1 MVSPLKGKQILKNT
15 IMKNVK
21 FNDLKITKIEIYN
34 LNVPMKKPFTISLGV
49 ETNALNTAVKIHTN
63 QDGLYGV
70 GEASPTSFITGDTQ
84 ESNFVM
90 AKMLARLILGKN
102 PLEIEERLYELNREL
117 KFNPPVLG
125 AFDMALYDILG
136 KYTNMPLYALWGGK
150 NDRVIT
156 TDMTVGI
163 SSPEEMAKEALE
175 YKNAG
180 FPAIKVK
187 LGEGTKIDVARIKA
201 IRKAVGMEIP
211 IRIDANQGWNTVT
224 AINTLNQLAKY
235 DIEHCE
241 EPIVRWN
248 NSDLAIVKSKSPIP
262 IMADESVF
270 DHHDAY
276 RLASMKACDY
286 FNIKLAKSGGL
297 NNALKIIS
305 IAESAGIKSQVGCM
319 VETRLSLTALTH
331 LVVARK
337 NIVHFDIDS
346 ALFLSEDPVIGGI
359 TYGENGTITLPDTP
373 GIGADFAQAYLD
385 KLEKAIIDV

>member
-1 MVSPLKGKQILKNT
+1 
-15 IMKNVK
+15 MKNVN

-49 ETNALNTAVKIHTN
+49 ETNALNTAIKIHTN

-211 IRIDANQGWNTVT
+211 IRIDANQGWDTVT
-224 AINTLNQLAKY
+224 AINTLNRLAEY

-241 EPIVRWN
+241 EPIPRWN

-270 DHHDAY
+270 DHYDAY

-359 TYGENGTITLPDTP
+359 TYGDKGTIFLPDTP
-373 GIGADFAQAYLD
+373 GLGADFDQAYLD
-385 KLEKAIIDV
+385 TLEKAIID

>member
-1 MVSPLKGKQILKNT
+1 MG
-15 IMKNVK
+15 NVK
-21 FNDLKITKIEIYN
+21 FNNLKITKIEIFN
-34 LNVPMKKPFTISLGV
+34 LNVPLKKPFTIALGV
-49 ETNALNTAVKIHTN
+49 ERDAKNTAIKIHTN

-90 AKMLARLILGKN
+90 AKMLARLIIDKN
-102 PLEIEERLYELNREL
+102 PLEIEDRLYELNREL
-117 KFNPPVLG
+117 KFNPPILC
-125 AFDMALYDILG
+125 AFDMALYDIFG

-156 TDMTVGI
+156 TDMTVSI
-163 SSPEEMAKEALE
+163 SSPEEMAKEALQ

-201 IRKAVGMEIP
+201 IRKAIGMEIP
-211 IRIDANQGWNTVT
+211 IRIDANQGWDTVT
-224 AINTLNQLAKY
+224 AINTLNQLAEY
-235 DIEHCE
+235 DIEYCE
-241 EPIVRWN
+241 EPIPRWN

-270 DHHDAY
+270 NHHDAY

-286 FNIKLAKSGGL
+286 FNIKLAKAGGL

-305 IAESAGIKSQVGCM
+305 IAESAGLKSQVGCM
-319 VETRLSLTALTH
+319 AETRLSLTALTH

-359 TYGENGTITLPDTP
+359 TYGENGNISLPDTP
-373 GIGADFAQAYLD
+373 GIGADFDQAYLE
-385 KLEKAIIDV
+385 KLEKAIIE